1 MDGDTFQ
8 KFGLGQPVRRKEDP
22 RLLTGRGRYV
32 DDINLDGQV
41 YAWAMY
47 SPHAHARILSLDTS
61 ATEEA
66 DGVIA
71 VLTGKD
77 WAEGNYGPMPIV
89 SPVMESR
96 DGSKIRAPFR
106 PCLAHDRVLFVGDIV
121 AFVLAE
127 SFEQARDAAE
137 LIEIDYDPLPHVMD
151 AREATADGA
160 PQLWDD
166 IPNNICLDFEK
177 GDEAA
182 VDAIFA
188 KADHVVS
195 LDMHANR
202 VAAAPIEP
210 RGALAEWDAETGTGV
225 LYNTSQNIHA
235 NRDQVAKIL
244 GIEPAKLRHVAYD
257 VGGGFGV
264 KNGIYPEH
272 VLVVWAAMKVG
283 RPVKWLKD
291 RTDSFIA
298 DIHGR
303 DQRSTVELALDKE
316 GTFLALKVQSWGNIG
331 GYAATNGPF
340 TPTGGSARTQGG
352 PYRMEAMYYHSYA
365 VFTNTSPT
373 APYRGAGRPEATFH
387 VERIIDYA
395 AHKFGFDPIE
405 LRRKNALTQAEMP
418 HVTPMGLDVDSGA
431 YREIFEQTLDMLD
444 YGNYPARKAAS
455 EAKGLKRGI
464 GSCLY
469 LECSGGG
476 PKEFA
481 RILFEDDGRSVLS
494 VGSQSTGMGHETA
507 LPQIIAARLGID
519 FDSIDFVQADTSA
532 TPIGGGH
539 GGSRGMEVGGGAV
552 MQAVDTVIAKAR
564 RVAAQAFETA
574 VEDVI
579 FENGAASV
587 VGTDRMMPFAEILSL
602 SRQAEY
608 RGEGLETGLDT
619 EEIFERNA
627 ITVPSGSHVME
638 VEVDPETGVIRLDRY
653 AIVDDFGN
661 VVNPML
667 ADGQVMGGAVQGI
680 GQAILEN
687 IVYDD
692 EGQLLTASFMDY
704 ALPRADDVVDMDIR
718 YFEGAPT
725 KKNPLGVK
733 GAGEAGCVGA
743 MPAVVNA
750 VMDALKELG
759 VHHID
764 MPLTPMRV
772 WQAIENAKS

>member
-32 DDINLDGQV
+32 DDINLDGQI
-41 YAWAMY
+41 YAQAIY
-47 SPHAHARILSLDTS
+47 SPYAHARILSIDTS
-61 ATEEA
+61 AAEEA
-66 DGVIA
+66 DGVVA
-71 VLTGKD
+71 VLTGKE
-77 WAEGNYGPMPIV
+77 WAEGDFGPMPVV
-89 SPVMESR
+89 SPVRENR
-96 DGSKIRAPFR
+96 DGSPIRAPFR
-106 PCLAHDRVLFVGDIV
+106 PCLALDRVLFVGDIV

-127 SFEQARDAAE
+127 SSQQAKDAAE
-137 LIEIDYDPLPHVMD
+137 LVEIDYDPLPHVLD
-151 AREATADGA
+151 ARAATADDA

-182 VDAIFA
+182 VNAAFE

-210 RGALAEWDAETGTGV
+210 RGALAEWDAKTGTGT

-244 GIEPAKLRHVAYD
+244 GVEPANLRHVAYD

-272 VLVVWAAMKVG
+272 VLVVWAAMRTG

-303 DQRSTVELALDKE
+303 DQKSTVELALDKE
-316 GTFLALKVQSWGNIG
+316 GTFLALKVRSWGNIG

-352 PYRMEAMYYHSYA
+352 PYRMGAMYYRSSA

-373 APYRGAGRPEATFH
+373 APYRGAGRPEATYH
-387 VERIIDYA
+387 VERVIDYA
-395 AHKFGFDPIE
+395 AHKLGFDPIE

-418 HVTPMGLDVDSGA
+418 HVTPMGLDIDSGA
-431 YREIFEQTLDMLD
+431 YREIFEQTLDMMD
-444 YGNYPARKAAS
+444 YGGFAERRAAS

-519 FDSIDFVQADTSA
+519 FDSIDFVQADTAA

-574 VEDVI
+574 VEDVV
-579 FENGAASV
+579 FEDGAAKV
-587 VGTDRMMPFAEILSL
+587 VGTDRVMPFAEILSL
-602 SRQAEY
+602 SKLAEY
-608 RGEGLETGLDT
+608 RGEGLESGLDT

-627 ITVPSGSHVME
+627 ITVPSGSHVIE
-638 VEVDPETGVIRLDRY
+638 VEVDPDTGVITLDRY

-680 GQAILEN
+680 GQAMLEN

-692 EGQLLTASFMDY
+692 EGQLLSASFMDY
-704 ALPRADDVVDMDIR
+704 ALPRASDVVDMDIR

-750 VMDALKELG
+750 VMDALKEYG
-759 VHHID
+759 IHHID

-772 WQAIENAKS
+772 WKAIEDARS

>member
-32 DDINLDGQV
+32 DDIDLDGQV

-47 SPHAHARILSLDTS
+47 SSYAHARILSIDTAAAETS
-61 ATEEA
+61 
-66 DGVIA
+66 DGVVA

-89 SPVMESR
+89 SPVQESR

-127 SFEQARDAAE
+127 SFEQARDAIE
-137 LIEIDYDPLPHVMD
+137 LIEIDYEPLPHVMD

-387 VERIIDYA
+387 VERVIDYA
-395 AHKFGFDPIE
+395 AHKLGFDPIE

-418 HVTPMGLDVDSGA
+418 YVTPMGLDVDSGA
-431 YREIFEQTLDMLD
+431 YLEIFEQTLDMLD

-574 VEDVI
+574 VEDVV
-579 FENGAASV
+579 FEDGAAKV
-587 VGTDRMMPFAEILSL
+587 VGTDRIMPFAEILSL
-602 SRQAEY
+602 SRQADY

-627 ITVPSGSHVME
+627 ITVPSGSHVIE
-638 VEVDPETGVIRLDRY
+638 VEVDPETGVVRLDRY

-750 VMDALKELG
+750 VMDALKDCG

-772 WQAIENAKS
+772 WQAIEDAKS

>member
-22 RLLTGRGRYV
+22 RLLMGRGTYV
-32 DDINLDGQV
+32 DDINLEGQAH
-41 YAWAMY
+41 AWVVY
-47 SPHAHARILSLDTS
+47 SPYAHAKIGEVDISD
-61 ATEEA
+61 AKEA

-71 VLTGKD
+71 IYTGAD
-77 WAEGNYGPMPIV
+77 WAAEDRPTLPII
-89 SPVMESR
+89 SPVTEGR
-96 DGSKIRAPFR
+96 DGFKLRAPQR
-106 PCLAHDRVLFVGDIV
+106 PCIASERVMFVGDVV
-121 AFVLAE
+121 AVVVAE
-127 SFEQARDAAE
+127 TRDQARDAAE
-137 LIEIDYDPLPHVMD
+137 LIMIDYDPLPVVTD
-151 AREATADGA
+151 AREAVKDGA
-160 PQLWDD
+160 PQLWPD
-166 IPNNICLDFEK
+166 IPNNICLDFDK

-182 VDAIFA
+182 VQAVFDR
-188 KADHVVS
+188 ADHVVK
-195 LDMHANR
+195 LDMHSNR

-210 RGALAEWDAETGTGV
+210 RGAVGSWDAEKDEYL

-235 NRDQVAKIL
+235 NRDQIAKIL
-244 GIEPAKLRHVAYD
+244 GVEPASVRHVAMD

-272 VLVVWAAMKVG
+272 VLVLWISRKIG

-303 DQRSTVELALDKE
+303 DQRSVVELALDKE
-316 GTFLALKVQSWGNIG
+316 GIFKALRVQSWGNIG

-352 PYRMEAMYYHSYA
+352 PYRMEAMYFRSMA
-365 VFTNTSPT
+365 VFTNCSPT
-373 APYRGAGRPEATFH
+373 APYRGAGRPEATYH
-387 VERIIDYA
+387 VERVIDYA
-395 AHKFGFDPIE
+395 AHKLGFDPIE
-405 LRRKNALTQAEMP
+405 LRRKNALTEADMP
-418 HVTPMGLDVDSGA
+418 YVTPMGLDVDSGNFSA
-431 YREIFEQTLDMLD
+431 VFQQALDLVDYAGFED
-444 YGNYPARKAAS
+444 RKKAS
-455 EAKGLKRGI
+455 AEKGLVRGI

-481 RILFEDDGRSVLS
+481 RIVFDDDGRSVLS

-507 LPQIIAARLGID
+507 LPQMMAARLGID
-519 FDSIDFVQADTSA
+519 FDSIDYVQADTAA

-552 MQAVDTVIAKAR
+552 MQAVDTIIEKACR
-564 RVAAQAFETA
+564 IAAQKFETA
-574 VEDVI
+574 VEDI
-579 FENGAASV
+579 TFEDGAARV
-587 VGTDRMMPFAEILSL
+587 VGTDRVLPFSEILSL
-602 SRQAEY
+602 SQLEEY
-608 RGEGLETGLDT
+608 RGEGLESGLDT
-619 EEIFERNA
+619 EEVFERSA
-627 ITVPSGSHVME
+627 ITVPNGCHIAE
-638 VEVDPETGVIRLDRY
+638 VDLDPETGVIKLDRY
-653 AIVDDFGN
+653 AIIDDFGN
-661 VVNPML
+661 VVNPLL
-667 ADGQVMGGAVQGI
+667 ADGQVMGGTVQGI
-680 GQAILEN
+680 GQALLEN

-704 ALPRADDVVDMDIR
+704 AMPRAEDVADMDIE
-718 YFEGAPT
+718 YYEDAPT

-743 MPAVVNA
+743 MGAVVNA
-750 VMDALKELG
+750 AMDALKDYG

-772 WQAIENAKS
+772 WQAIEDAKS